1 MSERKLLVG
10 PDPTGATFAAGFRS
24 AAKLPTEEQT
34 KQAMEQTFAEMRKE
48 LHRPEYQPPSFGG
61 PHVAGRNGWLNEQP
75 LVNADTD
82 RANELIEGI
91 CNAGLPQPGPAVARA
106 RPSLGAAGMVLAL
119 ENPPETGTE
128 PLPSMFPEVAGRRRT
143 NGERNEANSM
153 DRTGRSPVNGRDCV
167 CHGSKWSCHWR
178 ISAGAVEPQSLRLLW
193 LLRAT

>member
-91 CNAGLPQPGPAVARA
+91 CNAGLPQPKPRVNIEALKAFEPSVVRAKVGKRADNARA
-106 RPSLGAAGMVLAL
+106 S
-119 ENPPETGTE
+119 
-128 PLPSMFPEVAGRRRT
+128 
-143 NGERNEANSM
+143 
-153 DRTGRSPVNGRDCV
+153 
-167 CHGSKWSCHWR
+167 
-178 ISAGAVEPQSLRLLW
+178 
-193 LLRAT
+193 